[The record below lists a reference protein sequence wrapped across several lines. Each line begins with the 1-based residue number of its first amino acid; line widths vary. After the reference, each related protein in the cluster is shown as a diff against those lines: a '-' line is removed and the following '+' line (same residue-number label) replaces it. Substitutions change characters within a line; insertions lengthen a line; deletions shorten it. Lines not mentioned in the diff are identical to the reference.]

1 MGTNPQDALN
11 RLIAA
16 FEAHAQAA
24 RAADMADASIVEA
37 AEARLR
43 DAFFTYDDVLF
54 NNYGIDLPFDIVDD
68 SDFDDDDYFD
78 DDDEDDELD
87 DEDSDDLDE
96 DWDFDD
102 SFDEEDEDD

>member
-24 RAADMADASIVEA
+24 RAAEISDSTIVEA

-54 NNYGIDLPFDIVDD
+54 NNYGVDLPFDMIE
-68 SDFDDDDYFD
+68 DDDF
-78 DDDEDDELD
+78 DDEDDDDDIEFFDLD
-87 DEDSDDLDE
+87 DDDI
-96 DWDFDD
+96 DD
-102 SFDEEDEDD
+102 

>member
-24 RAADMADASIVEA
+24 RAAEMSDSTIVEA

-54 NNYGIDLPFDIVDD
+54 NNYGVDLPFDMIE
-68 SDFDDDDYFD
+68 DDDDFEDEDYD
-78 DDDEDDELD
+78 DDDDIEFFELD
-87 DEDSDDLDE
+87 EEDSDD
-96 DWDFDD
+96 
-102 SFDEEDEDD
+102 

>member
-54 NNYGIDLPFDIVDD
+54 NNYGVDLPFDIVDD
-68 SDFDDDDYFD
+68 SDMDDDDNFYDDEGDDEPDEEDEVD
-78 DDDEDDELD
+78 DDLD
-87 DEDSDDLDE
+87 WDVDDLDE
-96 DWDFDD
+96 
-102 SFDEEDEDD
+102 EDD